1 MLGVR
6 HCLESVGYAS
16 LPRLSTPCPPVSPVH
31 VAGKDLFSLV
41 ERERLSEP
49 DARFYIAEIALA
61 LGHMHHYNFIYRDLK
76 SENVMLAMDGHLK
89 LIDLGFARHCP
100 RDSLVRGDF
109 CGTCARSRPR
119 SECILC
125 FELQA

>member
-1 MLGVR
+1 MSEVGHPYQMLLR
-6 HCLESVGYAS
+6 
-16 LPRLSTPCPPVSPVH
+16 LPICISKHQGSHHAVH

-41 ERERLSEP
+41 ERQRLSEP
-49 DARFYIAEIALA
+49 NARFYIAEIALA